1 MRTLIVLVLLL
12 GTLQLSAQSSSYSSY
27 SKVRFGLFF
36 NPTLTWLKPSGSN
49 VVKQKSRMGFNYG
62 ILLDFAFTDNYLL
75 NTGVTV
81 GQLYGGKLGYT
92 PGNADSTFSYK
103 LDYIEI
109 PVVFKMMTNEIGAM
123 RYWGQFG
130 LVNSFRFK
138 DQVQITDNNAGVTT
152 PNADMPYGT
161 GFYNLA
167 LQVGGGI
174 EYNISGNTS
183 LVVGLQYRNGFIDVI
198 KDNKQYPGK
207 TFLNSLVLLT
217 GVMF

>member
-1 MRTLIVLVLLL
+1 MRNLMVLVLLV
-12 GTLQLSAQSSSYSSY
+12 GSLQLSAQSSSYSSY

-49 VVKQKSRMGFNYG
+49 VLKQKSRVGFNYG
-62 ILLDFAFTDNYLL
+62 ILLDFAFTDNYIMH
-75 NTGVTV
+75 TGVTV
-81 GQLYGGKLGYT
+81 GQLYGGKLRYT
-92 PGNADSTFSYK
+92 PGTADSTFGYK
-103 LDYIEI
+103 IDYVELPI
-109 PVVFKMMTNEIGAM
+109 VFKMMTNEIGAM

-130 LVNSFRFK
+130 LVNSFGFK
-138 DQVQITDNNAGVTT
+138 DQVKITDNNNGETT
-152 PNADMPYGT
+152 PNATMPYET

-183 LVVGLQYRNGFIDVI
+183 LVIGLVYRNGFMDVI

-207 TFLNSLVLLT
+207 TFLNSLVFLT